1 VCEEIQT
8 LLEGMDKKGYFSNNQ
23 STFIFEDR
31 GCPRM
36 PVFYGLP
43 KIHKLFQHFPPLRPI
58 VSQIKSSTY
67 NFSRYIDSFLKYQAQ
82 KCESYIRDTKDFLNK
97 LKSIDKLPENSVLV
111 TMNVAFLYTNIIHKE
126 GAQACFEKLETRTK
140 KRVPSGVLKQLIILV
155 LSNNVFKFGDKIYR
169 QIKGTAM
176 GTPMAPNYANL
187 FMDKFE
193 REMLCDFE
201 KQYGIRPFVWYRYI
215 DDIFFVWTAGEESL
229 TCFIQFVQNYS
240 TAQNME
246 STMKFEVNIS
256 SLMVNFLDVKVYLRN
271 GYLQTTLF
279 TKPTDAHI
287 YLNASSN
294 HPSHVIKNLPK
305 GQFIRVRRICSEKA
319 EYFSHARQMLQYFL
333 LRGYSES
340 ILKKTLQEVSCISRD
355 ELLMDKPSSAPKDPQ
370 VIYLSEYHPALKQL
384 PTILKRHHHILKSD
398 KKLYR
403 LFPGPPTVAFRRC
416 KSIYNHLVRSDI
428 SSKCQIRTESPNL
441 ATHPCGKCK
450 LCSNIYNN
458 VPLAKK
464 FKFSAGTCKSSN
476 VIYGAWCK
484 KHNQIYVGQTSETLA
499 TRFAKHRY
507 DIKKRLSNSE
517 LAGHFHSTHDREKDL
532 GVFIIQQVKK
542 NESHALKFF
551 EDRWI

>member
-1 VCEEIQT
+1 VRVSNPYFHPNRDGSENLEIFISNVKNDVTKMLNTPSYHKSNLTIEERSALRNLKENENLIINSADKGGRVVIMDKSDYVEACNKLLHDKKFYETVESDPTERVCEEIQT
-8 LLEGMDKKGYFSNNQ
+8 LLEGMDKKGYFSKNE
-23 STFIFEDR
+23 STFIFEDL

-43 KIHKLFQHFPPLRPI
+43 KIHKLYQHFPPLRPI

-67 NFSRYIDSFLKYQAQ
+67 NVSRYIDSFLKYQAQ

-111 TMNVAFLYTNIIHKE
+111 TMDVASLYTNISHKE

-169 QIKGTAM
+169 RIKGTAM

-201 KQYGIRPFVWYRYI
+201 KQYGFRPFVWYRYI

-370 VIYLSEYHPALKQL
+370 VIYVSEYHPALKQL
-384 PTILKRHHHILKSD
+384 PTILKRHHHVLKND
-398 KKLYR
+398 KKLYKH
-403 LFPGPPTVAFRRC
+403 FPEPPTVGFVD
-416 KSIYNHLVRSDI
+416 VR
-428 SSKCQIRTESPNL
+428 
-441 ATHPCGKCK
+441 
-450 LCSNIYNN
+450 
-458 VPLAKK
+458 
-464 FKFSAGTCKSSN
+464 
-476 VIYGAWCK
+476 
-484 KHNQIYVGQTSETLA
+484 
-499 TRFAKHRY
+499 
-507 DIKKRLSNSE
+507 
-517 LAGHFHSTHDREKDL
+517 
-532 GVFIIQQVKK
+532 VFTIT
-542 NESHALKFF
+542 
-551 EDRWI
+551 